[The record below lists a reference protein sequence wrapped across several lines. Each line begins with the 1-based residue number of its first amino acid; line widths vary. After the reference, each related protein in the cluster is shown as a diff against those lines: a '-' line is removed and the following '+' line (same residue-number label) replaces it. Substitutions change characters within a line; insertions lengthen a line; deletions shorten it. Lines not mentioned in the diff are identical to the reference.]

1 MPTYLP
7 LEALRVKTIPS
18 HSRRLGCFLWR
29 YPHEQLRASGGPGTT
44 AAGREGVWRVRYEGE
59 GVEQFPDEG
68 RDGEDVLVGA
78 GGGGG
83 VGHSE
88 LSLIN
93 GDQQFVSF
101 CGFLLVVC
109 AKRNYL
115 IVSMTIWFLAGLL
128 SKI

>member
-78 GGGGG
+78 GGGG

-93 GDQQFVSF
+93 GDQQFCRLRFFACS
-101 CGFLLVVC
+101 VC
-109 AKRNYL
+109 QAEL